1 MCTIFHIS
9 CLLISFVLPSGQLN
23 NGLCFSV
30 AVGLWPFIGTTINTR
45 YPTWPTVES
54 NIAYN
59 PANTSNP
66 LSTSVLRFHGVV
78 GSYLVLKNT
87 GGMTVSSFTWA
98 VKVFVR
104 RDYDGPLFNW
114 VSDDVTNG
122 RYGTHIW
129 IVSNKIFLRVV
140 HDGDPTYYQ
149 ALSGHELIT
158 RAWND
163 VAVSYNAGDG
173 TVGFSVN
180 GEVSAGNV
188 GIIGKHSTYGDV
200 VLGSRHQHSSEGAPD
215 GRTFQ
220 GMMACMRL
228 WNVVRDLSTLR
239 INTPLCKID
248 F

>member
-1 MCTIFHIS
+1 M
-9 CLLISFVLPSGQLN
+9 
-23 NGLCFSV
+23 
-30 AVGLWPFIGTTINTR
+30 
-45 YPTWPTVES
+45 ES
-54 NIAYN
+54 SIAYSSVT
-59 PANTSNP
+59 TSNP
-66 LSTSVLRFHGVV
+66 FSTSVLRFHGVV
-78 GSYLVLKNT
+78 ESYLVLKNT
-87 GGMTVSSFTWA
+87 GGMTVTSFTWA
-98 VKVFVR
+98 VKVFVG
-104 RDYDGPLFNW
+104 RDNDCPLFNW

-129 IVSNKIFLRVV
+129 IVNNKIFLRVV
-140 HDGDPTYYQ
+140 HDRDPTYYK
-149 ALSGHELIT
+149 ASSGHELIT

-173 TVGFSVN
+173 TVEFLVN

-188 GIIGKHSTYGDV
+188 GITGKHSTYGDV
-200 VLGSRHQHSSEGAPD
+200 VLGSRYQHSREDAPD

-228 WNVVRDLSTLR
+228 WNVVRDLGTLR